1 MSLRQRK
8 HLKGVAQEPSSSQLI
23 VKDESGTE
31 FVAVDLYV
39 TEKLSSLNCID
50 VAVISAQS
58 DIASW
63 LGQTVSCQV
72 FDQLASSREAVRS
85 YRGVVTEVEMLR
97 HAEQG
102 KYHCVGLK
110 VEPWFGLLRYSK
122 NYRVFQNQSSQEIVA
137 SIFDELGF
145 KDQYTVNSMPRV
157 KREYCLQFNETDF
170 DFVRRILA
178 EEGVHFFFGRDDKSN
193 QLILQDAAKPFSESD
208 KESFDYRST
217 REGSLPLLKKWRE
230 RYNYHAG
237 AISLAGYDDARS
249 QLIKSSEQQSSYKLA
264 GNTKLVEANYPVA
277 SISAKY
283 DDLAS
288 ALLKTRRAQLDSQ
301 HHLVDVSADNF
312 LICTGNYINLSSHP
326 DPSQLGDYLVVNS
339 DYEYTTSADQ
349 GLSCQLRFS
358 CCAKEHAYYPEQLPK
373 PQIQGMHSATVAG
386 ATEGEPASDD
396 QGRVR
401 VKFHWDHNDGDKTSC
416 WVRVAQSMAGNGYG
430 VQFIPRVG
438 QEVLISFLEADIDRP
453 VVTGSLHN
461 SSHQVL
467 YPEAESTQSG
477 IRTKLEGESNE
488 LRFDDKKDSEELY
501 LHAAKDYLL
510 AVEND
515 AIVEVNNDAKE
526 QVTGNKEL
534 AVEKDITTTSEQNYS
549 LTAKESIDGKGKQIT
564 FEADDS
570 IVFKVGA
577 SEISIS
583 SSKIELKSAEVSL
596 KGDTK
601 VAVEGMQVAIKG
613 QAKVDISSDA
623 SVAVKATADLK
634 LAGLMAELSGDV
646 SAKVKGAAMAEV
658 SASGMTTVKGGI
670 VMVN

>member
-8 HLKGVAQEPSSSQLI
+8 HLKGVAREPSSSQLI
-23 VKDESGTE
+23 VKDESGAE

-39 TEKLSSLNCID
+39 SQKLSHLSCVD
-50 VAVISAQS
+50 VALMSAQS
-58 DIASW
+58 NVSEW
-63 LGQTVSCQV
+63 LGQTVTCQV
-72 FDQLASSREAVRS
+72 FDQLATSREAVRS
-85 YRGVVTEVEMLR
+85 YQGIVTEVAVLF

-110 VEPWFGLLRYSK
+110 VEPWFALLQYSK
-122 NYRVFQNQSSQEIVA
+122 NYRVFQNQSSQEIIS

-145 KDQYTVNSMPRV
+145 KDKYKINSMPSV

-178 EEGVHFFFGRDDKSN
+178 EEGVHFYFGRDQKSN

-208 KESFDYRST
+208 KESFDYQSSRA
-217 REGSLPLLKKWRE
+217 GSLPLLNTWFEK
-230 RYNYHAG
+230 YNYHAG
-237 AISLAGYDDARS
+237 AISLAGYDDTQS
-249 QLIKSSEQQSSYKLA
+249 QLVKSSEQSSNYKLA
-264 GNTKLVEANYPVA
+264 GNAKLVEVNYPVA

-288 ALLKTRRAQLDSQ
+288 ALVKTRRAQLDSQ
-301 HHLVDVSADNF
+301 YHLVEASADNF
-312 LICTGNYINLSSHP
+312 LVCTGNYINLSSHP
-326 DPSQLGDYLVVNS
+326 DPSQLGDYLVVS
-339 DYEYTTSADQ
+339 CDYEYSAGSDQ
-349 GLSCQLRFS
+349 GLSCHTSFV
-358 CCAKEHAYYPEQLPK
+358 CCSKEHAYYPEQLNK
-373 PQIQGMHSATVAG
+373 PQVQGMHSATVAG
-386 ATEGEPASDD
+386 ASEGEPASDD

-401 VKFHWDHNDGDKTSC
+401 VKFHWDDNEGDKTSC

-430 VQFIPRVG
+430 MQFIPRAG

-453 VVTGSLHN
+453 IVTGSLHN
-461 SSHQVL
+461 SNHQTL
-467 YPEAESTQSG
+467 YPEAEATQSG
-477 IRTKLEGESNE
+477 IRTKLAGESNE

-515 AIVEVNNDAKE
+515 ALVEVANDAKE

-534 AVEKDITTTSEQNYS
+534 VVDKDITTNTEQNFS
-549 LTAKESIDGKGKQIT
+549 LTAKESIEGKAKQIT
-564 FEADDS
+564 FEADDKIS
-570 IVFKVGA
+570 LKVGS
-577 SEISIS
+577 SEITIS
-583 SSKIELKSAEVSL
+583 SSKIELKSAEISL
-596 KGDTK
+596 KGDSK
-601 VAVEGMQVAIKG
+601 VAVEGMQVAVKG
-613 QAKVDISSDA
+613 QTKVDINSA
-623 SVAVKATADLK
+623 ANVAVKATAELK